1 MSRSVLK
8 IQESGGILT
17 LRLNRPEKRNAL
29 NAEMVDALHRAL
41 QEAGTRSS
49 VRVILL
55 RGEGSDFCAG
65 ADLAELERITALGDD
80 ENFADAM
87 RLGDLLLLM
96 RRHPHPI
103 VAAVQGR
110 ALAGGCGLATAC
122 DLILAS
128 ESAELGY
135 PEVRLGF
142 VPAMVMAILRQK
154 VGEGTAFEM
163 VSLGR
168 RISAREAHRMG
179 LVNQVFPPEEF
190 ESGVQAL
197 LKELAERPPEA
208 ITLTKGLLYEQ
219 ADLTLAD
226 GVRRGAEVNVEARR
240 SEACQA
246 GVRAFL
252 QGRRSGLG

>member
-1 MSRSVLK
+1 VSQAPLK

-29 NAEMVDALHRAL
+29 NADMVDALHGAF
-41 QEAGTRSS
+41 QEAETRAS

-65 ADLAELERITALGDD
+65 ADLAELERITALGDE
-80 ENFADAM
+80 ENLADAM

-96 RRHPHPI
+96 RRHPRPI
-103 VAAVQGR
+103 VASVQGR

-154 VGEGTAFEM
+154 VGEGRAFEL

-190 ESGVQAL
+190 ETAVQAL
-197 LKELAERPPEA
+197 LEDLAKRPPEA
-208 ITLTKGLLYEQ
+208 LTLTKGLLYEQ

-252 QGRRSGLG
+252 QGRRSRPG